1 MVEGQQYS
9 RFDLSADVTL
19 PFPRA
24 GDVALLGRDAAGEA
38 YQVFD
43 LIVTDGYSA
52 RAVINITTARN
63 ERNLTFLMVF
73 SPGTQPTDFV
83 T

>member
-52 RAVINITTARN
+52 RAAITTTMRIKRN
-63 ERNLTFLMVF
+63 INFTMVF